1 MRPITM
7 MFVGTAPFA
16 GVAAFP
22 AYAVPLTGQSG
33 AIHNQIAEQV
43 SVRCGPHAH
52 YVRGHRNKAGHYV
65 RGHCVRDRRR

>member
-33 AIHNQIAEQV
+33 AIHNQIVEQGGP
-43 SVRCGPHAH
+43 VRSSCSL
-52 YVRGHRNKAGHYV
+52 
-65 RGHCVRDRRR
+65 CSWSSQ